1 MPTGGEETS
10 RRPRLA
16 ATVYAGDLHQRL
28 ASSMRDT
35 AIRLGRRHAAGR
47 GSQVFTVDPKGSL
60 AAVSRIDDASRI
72 DGIENGMVPT
82 AKSPHS

>member
-1 MPTGGEETS
+1 MPNGGDG
-10 RRPRLA
+10 RPQALKNEK
-16 ATVYAGDLHQRL
+16 LL

-35 AIRLGRRHAAGR
+35 AIRLGRGHAAGR

-72 DGIENGMVPT
+72 DRIENGMVPT